1 MSVPDRS
8 IDNRLIKAA
17 KKEFLEKELA
27 KANKKL
33 EDSGSMSGDDLS
45 YIDKL
50 SHSIKSIKTTMAM
63 MDAEEGNYSYDGGY
77 SNEGHGG
84 YSNDGHMG
92 GTSGRRY
99 DNRYPGRSYA
109 RGRGSNAKR
118 DSMGRYSR
126 SDGQEEF
133 IEQLREVMQ
142 DAPDDK
148 TRREMERMITK
159 LEG

>member
-1 MSVPDRS
+1 MGIRYEDVEEACGYIADKLHEC
-8 IDNRLIKAA
+8 N
-17 KKEFLEKELA
+17 EKIR
-27 KANKKL
+27 KANGDVTESDTVFLDHLLHALK
-33 EDSGSMSGDDLS
+33 SGQTS
-45 YIDKL
+45 
-50 SHSIKSIKTTMAM
+50 MAM
-63 MDAEEGNYSYDGGY
+63 LESGY
-77 SNEGHGG
+77 SNEGYSNDG